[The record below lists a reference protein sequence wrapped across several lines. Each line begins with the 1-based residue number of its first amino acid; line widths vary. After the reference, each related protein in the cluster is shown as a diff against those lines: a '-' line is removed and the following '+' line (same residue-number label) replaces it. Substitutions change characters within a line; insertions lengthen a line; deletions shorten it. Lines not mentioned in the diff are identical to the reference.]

1 MGFECYASLRLMPV
15 VLLLWGVFCWLR
27 TSWVVVVTAICFA
40 WLTNVLCVRL
50 DALVWVGLGLCF
62 WVLWFLDVILV

>member
-1 MGFECYASLRLMPV
+1 MLCELAFNACRVAPV
-15 VLLLWGVFCWLR
+15 GCVLLVAAVVGGV
-27 TSWVVVVTAICFA
+27 VAAICFA

-50 DALVWVGLGLCF
+50 DALVLGGWGLCF